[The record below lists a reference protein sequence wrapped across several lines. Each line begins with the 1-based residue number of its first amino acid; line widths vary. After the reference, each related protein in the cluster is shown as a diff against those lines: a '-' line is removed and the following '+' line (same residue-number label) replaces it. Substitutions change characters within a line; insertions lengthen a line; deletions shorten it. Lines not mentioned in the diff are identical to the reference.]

1 MIEKQLTPIFL
12 DVFLESCDG
21 QLDLNELENIFVKID
36 EQNFRFSKFIALL
49 METKTWQASVNQNP
63 CYKDLCYNLAL
74 EPLAKSIKANGI
86 NGLKGKKE
94 NSPAIK

>member
-1 MIEKQLTPIFL
+1 M
-12 DVFLESCDG
+12 S
-21 QLDLNELENIFVKID
+21 KIL
-36 EQNFRFSKFIALL
+36 I
-49 METKTWQASVNQNP
+49 
-63 CYKDLCYNLAL
+63 L

>member
-1 MIEKQLTPIFL
+1 VDK
-12 DVFLESCDG
+12 
-21 QLDLNELENIFVKID
+21 LND
-36 EQNFRFSKFIALL
+36 E
-49 METKTWQASVNQNP
+49 
-63 CYKDLCYNLAL
+63 YL

>member
-1 MIEKQLTPIFL
+1 MTKKIDPSWF
-12 DVFLESCDG
+12 
-21 QLDLNELENIFVKID
+21 DLNNYKSLMHFDLAQWINVLG
-36 EQNFRFSKFIALL
+36 FRMRLNYLL
-49 METKTWQASVNQNP
+49 KEKKGDYS
-63 CYKDLCYNLAL
+63 

>member
-1 MIEKQLTPIFL
+1 M
-12 DVFLESCDG
+12 
-21 QLDLNELENIFVKID
+21 DLN
-36 EQNFRFSKFIALL
+36 SKH
-49 METKTWQASVNQNP
+49 K
-63 CYKDLCYNLAL
+63 

>member
-1 MIEKQLTPIFL
+1 MSAIYSLSI
-12 DVFLESCDG
+12 
-21 QLDLNELENIFVKID
+21 
-36 EQNFRFSKFIALL
+36 
-49 METKTWQASVNQNP
+49 
-63 CYKDLCYNLAL
+63 